1 MKEEKTKKKLSKK
14 DIVIIVSIFSALV
27 TGYAIGRFVNIK
39 KSRDHSDEINRLKGS
54 LEILLEDKKKR
65 DRLIN
70 ELVYQLGK
78 SRAEKII
85 KKFQI

>member
-14 DIVIIVSIFSALV
+14 DIVIIVSIFTALV
-27 TGYAIGRFVNIK
+27 AGYTIGRFVNIK
-39 KSRDHSDEINRLKGS
+39 RSRDHSDEINRLKGS

>member
-1 MKEEKTKKKLSKK
+1 MKEEKTKKKLSKR

-27 TGYAIGRFVNIK
+27 AGYAIGRFVNIK